1 MSERRAVVSIS
12 RAFKIT
18 RGVIA
23 ASAVGLLGMS
33 LAQCSADSGGSS
45 VSVGG
50 SNAGGSGNSG
60 GSSTGGVGAGFDGSI
75 SGDVAVKD
83 YSAEEFFIEDPPPQ
97 GCDGGG
103 VPVVPGGT
111 PECPD
116 DKNLPGC
123 PCSPEGKTAACWPGL
138 RKHRNRGDCKD
149 GTTTCQKIGE
159 IQTVWGPCEG
169 YQGINPN
176 TLLPYGTTGKAAC
189 TCFSGGFWKIDNLS
203 PCFVSS
209 SPTTVLGA
217 ISTVM
222 PGNCPSNA
230 GTMDWNNPVP
240 PSEPWSTNYVTSDCT
255 GYFKLCFTLK
265 GLAAPG
271 APQAASDCVM
281 KQVCTE
287 AYYAVA
293 NQQQKFPDLPGWV
306 TATAAEKSC
315 AQKFVSNGG
324 YAELSVVGESDECD
338 KINKVFQKVT
348 YCPLKCAASGT
359 GTCGNKTCDAGET
372 ATNCASD
379 CDPDCKNCTN
389 GGGGPF

>member
-1 MSERRAVVSIS
+1 MSERRTVVSVTG
-12 RAFKIT
+12 AFKIA
-18 RGVIA
+18 RGAIVC
-23 ASAVGLLGMS
+23 SAFGLLGMS
-33 LAQCSADSGGSS
+33 LAQCSADSGGSTINA
-45 VSVGG
+45 GG
-50 SNAGGSGNSG
+50 SNAGGSGNAGGTNSG
-60 GSSTGGVGAGFDGSI
+60 GTGAAFDGSI
-75 SGDVAVKD
+75 MGDAQVKD
-83 YSAEEFFIEDPPPQ
+83 YSAEDFFIEDPPPQ

-103 VPVVPGGT
+103 QPVVPGGT

-123 PCSPEGKTAACWPGL
+123 PCSPEGATAACWPGL

-169 YQGINPN
+169 FQGINPN

-189 TCFSGGFWKIDNLS
+189 TCFSGGYWKIDNLS
-203 PCFVSS
+203 PCFV
-209 SPTTVLGA
+209 TTGGATGTVLGG

-230 GTMDWNNPVP
+230 GTMDWNNPQTP
-240 PSEPWSTNYVTSDCT
+240 TEPWSTNYVTSDCT

-265 GLAAPG
+265 ALAAPG
-271 APQAASDCVM
+271 APQAAGDCTM

-306 TATAAEKSC
+306 TATAAEKAC
-315 AQKFVSNGG
+315 AQSFVSNGG

-348 YCPLKCAASGT
+348 YCPFKCADPAYA
-359 GTCGNKTCDAGET
+359 N
-372 ATNCASD
+372 
-379 CDPDCKNCTN
+379 DPDCVNCKN